1 MSSDS
6 YRQSIIQSVCILV
19 IFRLFNQSV
28 SLSFSYSVS
37 QSRQIGKE
45 RSFVKGL
52 SLLALRHLLGTLLI
66 EIKSTQIK
74 SNVDFEET
82 VL

>member
-45 RSFVKGL
+45 RSFVKGS

>member
-6 YRQSIIQSVCILV
+6 YRQSIIQSVCTLV

-28 SLSFSYSVS
+28 SLSFSYSAS

-45 RSFVKGL
+45 RSFVKGS

-66 EIKSTQIK
+66 EIKSSQIK

-82 VL
+82 LL